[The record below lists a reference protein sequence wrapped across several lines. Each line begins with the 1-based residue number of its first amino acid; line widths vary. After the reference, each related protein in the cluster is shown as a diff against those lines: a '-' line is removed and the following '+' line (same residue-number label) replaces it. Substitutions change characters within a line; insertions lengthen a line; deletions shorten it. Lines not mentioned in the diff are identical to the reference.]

1 MTSNQ
6 ILWTNTDQSRYFLVP
21 EGQELAEGPFALRTF
36 SGEERSVD
44 EAALAPFEIDE
55 EQAKAHSVA
64 QVEQVAANA
73 RDAFS
78 NYLNLLADRADA
90 LVAERAA
97 QQEAT
102 QGAVKQ
108 ESEPP
113 IPMSADLVYD
123 LLGLSPQ
130 DGDNPEKV
138 EEQLGNLLEGI
149 KTFVQGVTSE
159 DPTDVEPAREQMRAM
174 RDKFDAHGVG
184 TTDQMETLPDRLR
197 ADFQAHKEKG
207 EQAWRDEVASTLQE
221 AAGALEKAAA
231 ELSQGETGEDQEDG

>member
-1 MTSNQ
+1 MTPNQ
-6 ILWTNTDQSRYFLVP
+6 TLWTNTDQSRYFLVP
-21 EGQELAEGPFALRTF
+21 ESQELAEGSFPLRTF
-36 SGEERSVD
+36 TGEERSVD
-44 EAALAPFEIDE
+44 EAALVSFEITE
-55 EQAKAHSVA
+55 EEARAHSVA

-78 NYLNLLADRADA
+78 NYLNLLADRAEA
-90 LVAERAA
+90 MAAERAA
-97 QQEAT
+97 EQEAT
-102 QGAVKQ
+102 QDAAKQ
-108 ESEPP
+108 EAEPP

-159 DPTDVEPAREQMRAM
+159 DAADVEPAREQMRAM
-174 RDKFDAHGVG
+174 REKFEAHGVG

-207 EQAWRDEVASTLQE
+207 EQAWRDEVASALQE
-221 AAGALEKAAA
+221 AAGAFQEAAA
-231 ELSQGETGEDQEDG
+231 ELGQGEPGKDQGHG

>member
-1 MTSNQ
+1 MTTNQ
-6 ILWTNTDQSRYFLVP
+6 TLWTNTDQSRYFLVP
-21 EGQELAEGPFALRTF
+21 ESQELAEGSFALRTF

-44 EAALAPFEIDE
+44 GAALASFEITE
-55 EQAKAHSVA
+55 EEARAHSVA

-78 NYLNLLADRADA
+78 NYLNLLADRAEA
-90 LVAERAA
+90 MAAERAA
-97 QQEAT
+97 EQEAA
-102 QGAVKQ
+102 QDAKQ
-108 ESEPP
+108 EAEPP

-159 DPTDVEPAREQMRAM
+159 DAADVEPAREQMRAI
-174 RDKFDAHGVG
+174 RNKFDAHGVG

-207 EQAWRDEVASTLQE
+207 EQAWRDEVASALQE
-221 AAGALEKAAA
+221 AAGAFQDAAA
-231 ELSQGETGEDQEDG
+231 ELSEKEVAEG

>member
-1 MTSNQ
+1 MTNNQ
-6 ILWTNTDQSRYFLVP
+6 TLWTNTDQSRYFLIP

-44 EAALAPFEIDE
+44 EASLAPFEIDE

-78 NYLNLLADRADA
+78 NYLNLLADRAEA
-90 LVAERAA
+90 MAAERAA
-97 QQEAT
+97 EQEAA
-102 QGAVKQ
+102 QPAKQ
-108 ESEPP
+108 EAEPP
-113 IPMSADLVYD
+113 IPMSAELVYD

-138 EEQLGNLLEGI
+138 EERIGDLLDGI

-159 DPTDVEPAREQMRAM
+159 DSADVEPAREQMRTI
-174 RDKFDAHGVG
+174 RDKFEDHGVE

-207 EQAWRDEVASTLQE
+207 EQAWRDEVASALQE
-221 AAGALEKAAA
+221 AAGALGEAAA
-231 ELSQGETGEDQEDG
+231 ELGKAEAGED

>member
-21 EGQELAEGPFALRTF
+21 ESQELAAGPFALRTF
-36 SGEERSVD
+36 TGEERSVD
-44 EAALAPFEIDE
+44 EAALVSFEIAE

-78 NYLNLLADRADA
+78 NYLNLLADRAEA
-90 LVAERAA
+90 MVAERAA
-97 QQEAT
+97 ERETAQAEP
-102 QGAVKQ
+102 KQ

-113 IPMSADLVYD
+113 IPMSAELVYD

-130 DGDNPEKV
+130 DGENPEKV
-138 EEQLGNLLEGI
+138 EERIGDLLEGL

-159 DPTDVEPAREQMRAM
+159 DAADVEPAREQMRAI
-174 RDKFDAHGVG
+174 RDKFEAHGVE

-207 EQAWRDEVASTLQE
+207 EQAWRDEVASALQE
-221 AAGALEKAAA
+221 AAGAFQEAAA
-231 ELSQGETGEDQEDG
+231 ELSEGEAGEDQKDG

>member
-1 MTSNQ
+1 MTTNQ
-6 ILWTNTDQSRYFLVP
+6 TLWTNTDQSRYFLIP
-21 EGQELAEGPFALRTF
+21 EGQELAEGAFALRTF
-36 SGEERSVD
+36 SGEERLVD
-44 EAALAPFEIDE
+44 EAALTSFEIDE
-55 EQAKAHSVA
+55 EQAKAHSVV

-97 QQEAT
+97 EQEAT
-102 QGAVKQ
+102 QGTAKQ
-108 ESEPP
+108 EAEPP
-113 IPMSADLVYD
+113 IPMSAELVYD

-130 DGDNPEKV
+130 DGENPEKV

-159 DPTDVEPAREQMRAM
+159 DAADVEPAREQMRAI
-174 RDKFDAHGVG
+174 REKFEAHGVG

-207 EQAWRDEVASTLQE
+207 EQAWRDEVAAALQE
-221 AAGALEKAAA
+221 AAGALQEAAT
-231 ELSQGETGEDQEDG
+231 ELGEEETGKDQGHG

>member
-1 MTSNQ
+1 MTTSQ
-6 ILWTNTDQSRYFLVP
+6 TLWTNTDQSRYFLVP
-21 EGQELAEGPFALRTF
+21 GSQELSEGPFALRTF

-44 EAALAPFEIDE
+44 EAVLAPFEITE
-55 EQAKAHSVA
+55 EEARTYSVA
-64 QVEQVAANA
+64 QVERVAANA

-90 LVAERAA
+90 LVAEQEVTQAA
-97 QQEAT
+97 KQEA
-102 QGAVKQ
+102 
-108 ESEPP
+108 EPP
-113 IPMSADLVYD
+113 IPMSADLIYD

-138 EEQLGNLLEGI
+138 EAQLGNLLEGI

-159 DPTDVEPAREQMRAM
+159 DPTDMEPAREQMQAIRK
-174 RDKFDAHGVG
+174 KFDAHGVE
-184 TTDQMETLPDRLR
+184 TTDQMEDLPGMLR

-221 AAGALEKAAA
+221 AAGAIEKAAA
-231 ELSQGETGEDQEDG
+231 ELGQGEIGEDREDG